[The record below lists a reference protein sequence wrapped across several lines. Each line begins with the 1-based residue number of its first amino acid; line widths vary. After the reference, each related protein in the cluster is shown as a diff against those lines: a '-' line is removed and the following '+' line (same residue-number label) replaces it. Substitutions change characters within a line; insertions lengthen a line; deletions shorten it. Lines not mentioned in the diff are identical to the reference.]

1 MGPVLS
7 FFHRGSKP
15 WKFRLGGLQALQDL
29 LMFRKTVLFLLG
41 EDQLLI
47 GHHFENTASRFNHL
61 DFKSELF
68 LDSLRQTGS
77 LRIVVSLP
85 AVFDR
90 NLLSHR
96 SSLPVSDMCLLISFQ
111 IESNV
116 KSEREKNISP
126 QGGGKFFQELD
137 AVQRCCRILHL
148 RPLL

>member
-1 MGPVLS
+1 M
-7 FFHRGSKP
+7 
-15 WKFRLGGLQALQDL
+15 LGET
-29 LMFRKTVLFLLG
+29 MLFLLG
-41 EDQLLI
+41 EDQPLI
-47 GHHFENTASRFNHL
+47 GHHLENTAPGFNQF
-61 DFKSELF
+61 DIETEF
-68 LDSLRQTGS
+68 LLNSLRQTGG